1 MAGGI
6 LLSSNF
12 LHQFSKKIDVLSL
25 MNQDVKKII
34 SYLISIKI
42 KKI

>member
-12 LHQFSKKIDVLSL
+12 TSILKKIDVLSL
-25 MNQDVKKII
+25 MNQDVKKNNQLFK
-34 SYLISIKI
+34 LIKN